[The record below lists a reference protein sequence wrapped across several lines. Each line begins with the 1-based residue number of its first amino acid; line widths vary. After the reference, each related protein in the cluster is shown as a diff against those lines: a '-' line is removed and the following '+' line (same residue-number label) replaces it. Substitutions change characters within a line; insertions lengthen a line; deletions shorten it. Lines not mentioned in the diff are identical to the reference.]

1 MRIYVGNLPA
11 EIDDAKLAELFAPF
25 GTPESAEV
33 AVRGDGGP
41 SRGFGFVELKD
52 ATQAA
57 AALAGLN
64 GTQVGGQQIKVDE
77 ARPKGTTSKP
87 LVPIH

>member
-1 MRIYVGNLPA
+1 MRIYVGNLPSD
-11 EIDDAKLAELFAPF
+11 IDDAKLAALFTPF
-25 GTPESAEV
+25 GTPESAHV

-52 ATQAA
+52 ETEAA
-57 AALAGLN
+57 AAMAGLN
-64 GTQVGGQQIKVDE
+64 GTQVSGQEIKVNE
-77 ARPKGTTSKP
+77 ARPKGTSVKP